1 MKTPP
6 TRSPAQPHSDWLRG
20 CGFQS
25 RHDPVIHGI
34 APGILSQNIEKPA
47 KNALS
52 SFPPITETES
62 STLPGRQIFPL
73 TEVEPPKS
81 RSIPKQPAGVADDV
95 LSELRTLRQLS
106 AGVFCPET
114 SRDCIPEVVLFGLI
128 TLLGMAW
135 PILSMLG
142 VMGHHH
148 H

>member
-6 TRSPAQPHSDWLRG
+6 TRSPAQPHSDWLRD

-25 RHDPVIHGI
+25 RHDPVIHGV

-47 KNALS
+47 KKALS
-52 SFPPITETES
+52 SFQPITETQP

-73 TEVEPPKS
+73 AEIEPSKS
-81 RSIPKQPAGVADDV
+81 RSNAKQVPVVAENV
-95 LSELRTLRQLS
+95 LSELRTFRQLS
-106 AGVFCPET
+106 AGVYCPET

-135 PILSMLG
+135 PILSMIRA
-142 VMGHHH
+142 MGHHH
-148 H
+148 

>member
-6 TRSPAQPHSDWLRG
+6 ARSSAQPNTDWLRN

-25 RHDPVIHGI
+25 RHDPVIHGV
-34 APGILSQNIEKPA
+34 APGILSQNIEKPG

-52 SFPPITETES
+52 SFPPISETGP

-73 TEVEPPKS
+73 AEFDAVPESRPKANHPP
-81 RSIPKQPAGVADDV
+81 AVAKDV

-114 SRDCIPEVVLFGLI
+114 SRDCVPEVVLFGLI
-128 TLLGMAW
+128 ALLGMAW
-135 PILSMLG
+135 PILSMIHA
-142 VMGHHH
+142 MGHR
-148 H
+148 

>member
-6 TRSPAQPHSDWLRG
+6 TRSAAQPHPDWLRD

-25 RHDPVIHGI
+25 RHDPVTHGI
-34 APGILSQNIEKPA
+34 APGILSQNIEQPA
-47 KNALS
+47 KNALY
-52 SFPPITETES
+52 SFPPVAETES
-62 STLPGRQIFPL
+62 NTLPGRQIFPL
-73 TEVEPPKS
+73 SEVARPKS
-81 RSIPKQPAGVADDV
+81 PSIAKQPPGIAHDV

-106 AGVFCPET
+106 AGAFCPET

-148 H
+148 

>member
-6 TRSPAQPHSDWLRG
+6 TRSPAQPHADWLRD

-25 RHDPVIHGI
+25 RHDPVIHDI

-47 KNALS
+47 KSALS
-52 SFPPITETES
+52 SFPPVTETES
-62 STLPGRQIFPL
+62 YTLPGRQIFPL
-73 TEVEPPKS
+73 TEVAPSNS
-81 RSIPKQPAGVADDV
+81 RSVAKPPPAIDHDV

-148 H
+148 

>member
-6 TRSPAQPHSDWLRG
+6 MRTPAQPHSDWLRD

-25 RHDPVIHGI
+25 RHDPVIHGVV
-34 APGILSQNIEKPA
+34 PGILSQNIEKPA

-52 SFPPITETES
+52 SFPITETQPN
-62 STLPGRQIFPL
+62 TLPGRQIFPL
-73 TEVEPPKS
+73 AEIEPPKS
-81 RSIPKQPAGVADDV
+81 RSHAKQSPAVANNV
-95 LSELRTLRQLS
+95 LSELRTFRQLS
-106 AGVFCPET
+106 AGVYCPET

-148 H
+148 